1 MTHTTLG
8 FSAESS
14 TDRGAILGARGARP
28 SERRAITG
36 DRGSIS
42 DERGLLSDD
51 RGLFDAERGP
61 FAKNRGARWEIT
73 RLLGARA
80 DRDWKSEHSSD
91 TCADCYRDSRTPQR
105 RPRTLIRNPRTPQT
119 RPRTAL
125 KIRGLLRPCCGP
137 RLRNCGLRSVG
148 SAPLCTESASQG
160 AFAALRRP
168 SPPFAAAFWV
178 LLCAMT

>member
-14 TDRGAILGARGARP
+14 TDPGAILGARGARP

-42 DERGLLSDD
+42 DEKGLLSED

-105 RPRTLIRNPRTPQT
+105 RPRSEEHTSELQ
-119 RPRTAL
+119 
-125 KIRGLLRPCCGP
+125 
-137 RLRNCGLRSVG
+137 
-148 SAPLCTESASQG
+148 
-160 AFAALRRP
+160 
-168 SPPFAAAFWV
+168 
-178 LLCAMT
+178 

>member
-14 TDRGAILGARGARP
+14 TDPGAILGARRARP

-36 DRGSIS
+36 DRGSIR

-73 RLLGARA
+73 GLLGTLA
-80 DRDWKSEHSSD
+80 DLDLKSEDSSD
-91 TCADCYRDSRTPQR
+91 TRADCY
-105 RPRTLIRNPRTPQT
+105 
-119 RPRTAL
+119 
-125 KIRGLLRPCCGP
+125 
-137 RLRNCGLRSVG
+137 
-148 SAPLCTESASQG
+148 
-160 AFAALRRP
+160 
-168 SPPFAAAFWV
+168 
-178 LLCAMT
+178 